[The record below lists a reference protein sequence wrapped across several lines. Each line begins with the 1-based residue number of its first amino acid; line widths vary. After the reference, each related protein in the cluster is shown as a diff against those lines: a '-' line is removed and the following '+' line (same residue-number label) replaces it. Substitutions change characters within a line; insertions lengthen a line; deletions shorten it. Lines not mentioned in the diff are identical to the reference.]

1 MENLLDIILVSIGAI
16 LGANLRF
23 LIYRKLEKIQ
33 LKKDLIILL
42 INIFSS
48 FLLGLFFSILPDISF
63 ATDYYQFGLFFS
75 IGFIG
80 SLSTF
85 STFIYDLFELFTQS
99 KFNRSFNIFIISL
112 TMGMAGLVFGLLLGK
127 Q

>member
-1 MENLLDIILVSIGAI
+1 MSIGAI